1 MTSEEEL
8 RLKLRK
14 IEALFEGAGT
24 DGERCAAGAARE
36 RIKERLAQ
44 AVRQAPPLEY
54 TFTFGDRWSK
64 KLFTTLCRRYSL
76 EPYRY
81 ARQRYTA
88 VMVRVPEAFVNE
100 VLWPQYEALNKELQ
114 AYLAEATEKIISE
127 EVYKDT
133 TEAKEIIQLLK

>member
-24 DGERCAAGAARE
+24 AGERDAAGAARE

-44 AVRQAPPLEY
+44 AVKDGPPLEY
-54 TFTFGDRWSK
+54 TFTFVDQWSK
-64 KLFTTLCRRYSL
+64 ELFTGLCRRYSL

-81 ARQRYTA
+81 AQQRYTTM
-88 VMVRVPEAFVNE
+88 MV
-100 VLWPQYEALNKELQ
+100 
-114 AYLAEATEKIISE
+114 
-127 EVYKDT
+127 VYKNVC
-133 TEAKEIIQLLK
+133 